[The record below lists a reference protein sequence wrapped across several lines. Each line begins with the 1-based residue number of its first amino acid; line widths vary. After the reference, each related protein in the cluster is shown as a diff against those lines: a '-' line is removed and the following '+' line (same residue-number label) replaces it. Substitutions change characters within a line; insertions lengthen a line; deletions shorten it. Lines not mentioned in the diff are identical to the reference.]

1 MQAQGDPCLL
11 DHVERRLLEAVGVEG
26 GGENDGVGLGM
37 SVEVKHAPAGPLAP
51 EGFRRA
57 D

>member
-26 GGENDGVGLGM
+26 GGEVPTMGWGL
-37 SVEVKHAPAGPLAP
+37 E
-51 EGFRRA
+51 
-57 D
+57 